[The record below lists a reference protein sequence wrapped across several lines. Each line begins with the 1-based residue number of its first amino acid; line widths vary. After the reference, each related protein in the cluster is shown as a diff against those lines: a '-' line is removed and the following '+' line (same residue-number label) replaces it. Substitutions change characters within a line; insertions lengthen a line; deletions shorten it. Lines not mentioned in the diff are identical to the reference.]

1 MQKGLIGVIIGL
13 FILVSVG
20 IGMLLGG
27 GDTADQSQPQQ
38 PQQTSEQEA
47 KKPAAP
53 PKGDVLVDKASKN
66 AARGYEIPV
75 TAPADTAFGWSGR
88 LIADV
93 RLAMSEIEGSGHVGH
108 GTIEGQKAVLGCWQ
122 YDLGDGI
129 VELGYVVKQNIVYD
143 GKWLKCDI
151 RLAVMGDTTA
161 GGVGRYYDLNGVR
174 IRYQGDSMIIA
185 NNDGVTLKP
194 GTDAYN
200 MIRGAVLASLIL
212 ADEQQRNAQ
221 RGESNFSGWNKIY

>member
-66 AARGYEIPV
+66 AARYLSRHQRIPPS
-75 TAPADTAFGWSGR
+75 AGAAD
-88 LIADV
+88 
-93 RLAMSEIEGSGHVGH
+93 
-108 GTIEGQKAVLGCWQ
+108 
-122 YDLGDGI
+122 
-129 VELGYVVKQNIVYD
+129 
-143 GKWLKCDI
+143 
-151 RLAVMGDTTA
+151 
-161 GGVGRYYDLNGVR
+161 
-174 IRYQGDSMIIA
+174 
-185 NNDGVTLKP
+185 
-194 GTDAYN
+194 
-200 MIRGAVLASLIL
+200 
-212 ADEQQRNAQ
+212 
-221 RGESNFSGWNKIY
+221 